1 MRRRSSCQR
10 LRAQRTRLARLASVL
25 KISGR
30 SMKLENC
37 WNLLEH
43 RTLDARRAESPGLIV
58 NARSE
63 IGVLV
68 LWSLCAQCWISGT
81 YAREP
86 SLAAV
91 IPVAPGG
98 VFVRR
103 TSSAAAGAPPSQD
116 MDLAA
121 ARLESESIL
130 TKCQGS
136 GKRGQRRMERWKSR
150 MMASSSFSRNPCWYS
165 GGVNM

>member
-1 MRRRSSCQR
+1 
-10 LRAQRTRLARLASVL
+10 
-25 KISGR
+25 
-30 SMKLENC
+30 MKLENC

-121 ARLESESIL
+121 ARLLE
-130 TKCQGS
+130 
-136 GKRGQRRMERWKSR
+136 
-150 MMASSSFSRNPCWYS
+150 NPCPRS
-165 GGVNM
+165 GATTEDDRHARNLFLNHEISMIKSTEVTVCLLLRRNG